1 MDDATN
7 SSKFTDIDDSLVV
20 GRTVIVIA
28 DMITMDAFSVE
39 LMS

>member
-7 SSKFTDIDDSLVV
+7 SSKFMDIDDSLVV

-28 DMITMDAFSVE
+28 DMITIDAFSVE